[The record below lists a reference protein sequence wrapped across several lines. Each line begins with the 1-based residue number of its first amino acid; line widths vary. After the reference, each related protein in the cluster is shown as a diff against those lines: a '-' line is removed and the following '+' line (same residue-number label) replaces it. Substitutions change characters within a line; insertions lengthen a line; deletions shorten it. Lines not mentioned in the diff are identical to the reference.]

1 MHVEPPEVYVNPIAR
16 LLTWCLL
23 ACLVT
28 LPAQADP
35 LSLPQPEGEV
45 LLEISGDILYT
56 NDGDKALF
64 DREMLSQLPVRIVST
79 HTPWTDRERQF
90 RGPLIRDLL
99 SRVGA
104 QGDELRVEALNHFSG
119 EIPVSDVQDYAV
131 ILAMAMDGEPLA
143 IRDFGPLFVLYPFD
157 SNPELNTENVRYRSV
172 WQVARIHVH

>member
-1 MHVEPPEVYVNPIAR
+1 MNPIAR
-16 LLTWCLL
+16 SLTRCLL
-23 ACLVT
+23 ACLMT
-28 LPAQADP
+28 LPAQAAP

-90 RGPLIRDLL
+90 QGPLIRDLL

-119 EIPVSDVQDYAV
+119 EIPVSDVQNYAV

-157 SNPELNTENVRYRSV
+157 DHPELDTENVRYRSV
-172 WQVARIHVH
+172 WQVAKIHVH